1 MELKS
6 CNKIIVSPSSEENMN
21 GIVNFIKQLSIM
33 SELSSPI
40 LNVVFKHIIKSERRH
55 MFKCTPFLTEKE
67 ILVPEITDR

>member
-1 MELKS
+1 
-6 CNKIIVSPSSEENMN
+6 MN

-33 SELSSPI
+33 SELSSLI

-55 MFKCTPFLTEKE
+55 MFKCIPFLTEKK